1 MATTDPSDP
10 DMIPPDMILA
20 GELALGVLEG
30 DELAT
35 AQRRLIAEPD
45 FAAAVARWR
54 DHFAAAAL
62 RGPAE
67 PAPERIG
74 ARVMAAIAEPRG
86 EAAIPLRRP
95 SAARSP
101 VALWRATAL
110 SLGAVAA
117 VLAALVLRPPS
128 PQPAPAAPVLVA
140 AMTISADHTPP
151 ARPARGAVAARVG
164 RAGGAGT
171 ARCASLG
178 HRWPGA
184 ATLAR
189 GAASRRRGAGN
200 PARTRLAAW
209 PDAGNQHRTAGRG
222 AGPAAHRP
230 GGCHRNDRG
239 YLSVRRATGRTG
251 CNPRACAHC
260 RGASRAA
267 SCDSRRRQRPY
278 RRSAGRPTPQSG
290 VRSGHGHAAG

>member
-140 AMTISADHTPP
+140 AMTISADHTPLLARLEAQSLRVSGALAVP
-151 ARPARGAVAARVG
+151 AQRDAQAWVIDGQAPPRSLGVLHRVG
-164 RAGGAGT
+164 AALETRPGRALRPGQTLAISIEPLGGA
-171 ARCASLG
+171 
-178 HRWPGA
+178 PGPLP
-184 ATLAR
+184 T
-189 GAASRRRGAGN
+189 
-200 PARTRLAAW
+200 
-209 PDAGNQHRTAGRG
+209 
-222 AGPAAHRP
+222 GP
-230 GGCHRNDRG
+230 
-239 YLSVRRATGRTG
+239 VVATGTIE
-251 CNPRACAHC
+251 AI
-260 RGASRAA
+260 
-267 SCDSRRRQRPY
+267 
-278 RRSAGRPTPQSG
+278 
-290 VRSGHGHAAG
+290 